1 MRDYRLSFY
10 GGRCFWYTVL
20 LLVIFLSISESDKEE
35 KPQSTVIPKEVTPAL
50 CSLMSSYGSL
60 SGSESEP
67 EGKSQHQLLH
77 VGLFC
82 FVTFACDT
90 WCASVASI
98 HVYVFEERYVMHILY
113 LILKFLF
120 HLIQK

>member
-1 MRDYRLSFY
+1 MTVSLLS
-10 GGRCFWYTVL
+10 CSV
-20 LLVIFLSISESDKEE
+20 SESDKEE

-67 EGKSQHQLLH
+67 EGKLWLQLLQA
-77 VGLFC
+77 VC
-82 FVTFACDT
+82 FVLVLFEFGVY
-90 WCASVASI
+90 CASVASF
-98 HVYVFEERYVMHILY
+98 HVCVSEGKMCQVYSLFNLH
-113 LILKFLF
+113 FF